1 MIDIQINPDL
11 LSLVEDKRVAII
23 GPAPYLKGRQMG
35 SLFDNYDIIVR
46 PNIFHIDK
54 SLVKDYGSRTDVMF
68 HNFGGAFMKGL
79 KKIIE
84 NHPEDFKKLKMM
96 GCLALKNYGAD
107 PHLSWDD
114 NYVSGVVEN
123 FNHINANNTPF
134 YWIGVKDYKT
144 IYNKVGVELNTGV
157 MALTILLSY
166 PLKEIFVS
174 GFTFYKG
181 KSNRYEDIYYEG
193 AVPPEDL
200 GQNTSQLFQGH
211 GEDAN
216 RKQLKYTQS
225 LNTEYPTILKGD
237 DVFTTLM
244 GKICDENLSL

>member
-23 GPAPYLKGRQMG
+23 GPAPYLKGRRMG
-35 SLFDNYDIIVR
+35 SMFDNYDIIVR
-46 PNIFHIDK
+46 PNNFHIDK

-68 HNFGGAFMKGL
+68 HNFGGAFMTGL
-79 KKIIE
+79 KKLIE

-114 NYVSGVVEN
+114 DYVSGVVEN

-134 YWIGVKDYKT
+134 YWIGVKDYKK
-144 IYNKVGVELNTGV
+144 IYNKIGEEPNTGIL
-157 MALTILLSY
+157 ALTVLSSY

-193 AVPPEDL
+193 AVPIEDVK
-200 GQNTSQLFQGH
+200 QNTSQLFMGH
-211 GEDAN
+211 GEAAN
-216 RKQLKYTQS
+216 RRQLEYTQS
-225 LNTEYPTILKGD
+225 LAAAYPTILKGD
-237 DVFTTLM
+237 DVFASLM
-244 GKICDENLSL
+244 GETCDASFS